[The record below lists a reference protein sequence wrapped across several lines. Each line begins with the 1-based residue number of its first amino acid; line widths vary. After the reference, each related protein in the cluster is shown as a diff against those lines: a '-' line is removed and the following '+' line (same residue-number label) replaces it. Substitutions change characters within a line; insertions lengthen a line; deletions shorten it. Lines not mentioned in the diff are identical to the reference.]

1 MADAEQIKYE
11 TPSKESRYW
20 DYRAYRNDTN
30 IFLENPKY
38 LEVPEHPDD
47 QFFMVTQ
54 KYVDRI
60 DLISAKYYNNV
71 ILWWVIAKAN
81 HLTNPLCVELD
92 TILRIPAISTLYGE
106 KGLLSNSN

>member
-1 MADAEQIKYE
+1 MTEQIKYS

-20 DYRAYRNDTN
+20 NLPVYRDETN
-30 IFLENPKY
+30 VYFGNPQY
-38 LEVPEHPDD
+38 IEVPKHPDD

-60 DLISAKYYNNV
+60 DLISAKFYNNV

-81 HLTNPLCVELD
+81 NLTNPLSIPLD
-92 TILRIPAISTLYGE
+92 TILRIPATSTLYGN
-106 KGLLSNSN
+106 KGLVSGV